1 MQKSWK
7 KWEFLLVYWIWQK
20 ILEFS
25 RNFQSYQGVLL
36 SVNFFF
42 STVYSLSLMNVIMI
56 AYVNL
61 LELERKRS
69 YWTGHDLCIYAFVDF
84 LGLLYINDI
93 CIDNLTCCSM
103 YITNNK

>member
-36 SVNFFF
+36 IVNFFF
-42 STVYSLSLMNVIMI
+42 SMVYSLSLMNVITI
-56 AYVNL
+56 AYVDNNL

-69 YWTGHDLCIYAFVDF
+69 Y
-84 LGLLYINDI
+84 
-93 CIDNLTCCSM
+93 
-103 YITNNK
+103 